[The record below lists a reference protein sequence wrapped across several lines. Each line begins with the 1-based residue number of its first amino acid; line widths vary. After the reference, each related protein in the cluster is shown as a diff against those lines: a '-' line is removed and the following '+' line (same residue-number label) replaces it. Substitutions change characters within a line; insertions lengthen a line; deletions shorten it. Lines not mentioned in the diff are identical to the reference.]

1 MTFTAEQKSQL
12 AKLLATENLTVQH
25 QKIRTAKF
33 DPTNRVLYLPI
44 WQNMSGAIYD
54 LLVGHETGH
63 ALYTPAEGWHDTI
76 AKNAKG
82 KYYKNFLNV
91 VEDARI
97 EKKVQR
103 KYPGLKKQFIAAYA
117 ELINRDFFGT
127 KNRDVNELSFIDR
140 LNIFS
145 KSQWANT
152 SIRFSAKEKDLVDQ
166 VRAVETW
173 DDVVRVTGAVFD
185 YSKEE
190 QKEMQLEQF
199 EQMMMSGYGD
209 SEESDEYQD
218 YDYDDSTD
226 SDEDTSDEFG
236 EESGDTNEGEGS
248 NGDNG
253 VQSKTNLDGD
263 GEDEVEDD
271 SLQSQFNRFKD
282 SKESWE
288 DQFDPKCETDQQFR
302 RNEDALLDEKCKD
315 VVYISVPK
323 PILKNIITPAKRV
336 HELHDK
342 YVKHF
347 IANSWLQPGLAT
359 QLLQQFKNRNDRYIG
374 LLAKEFEMRKAAR
387 SYSKAKVS
395 DTGDIDINKLATYKF
410 DDNIFRKIMSV
421 PKGKSHGLILLL
433 DKSGSMSHNMSGS
446 IEQILVLTMFC
457 RKVNIP
463 FEVYGFGGSASV
475 RLIDIGLNRFEDRE
489 CSFTQNEGE
498 LQLSSVF
505 LREYLNSKMS
515 NAEFTKATKHMLLIK
530 ESFEYSEK
538 NPYNRNR
545 CPRFD
550 TEDLSNTP
558 LTEALVATAEIMKD
572 FKQKNN
578 LDITN
583 LVIVHDGDADYNRN
597 YLKPRVNFKG
607 ETYMSG
613 VYFDNRNVNYFLS
626 DTKNKFIKKLSSE
639 HDAVFNGVIEWFNK
653 VSNSKVFGFFICETA
668 RGAAK
673 SAIENRF
680 YVNDI
685 SLATMRVTNW
695 LNYREI
701 LTKKLKE
708 LRSEKFLESKVPG
721 YGSFFLIAGGNQLET
736 DEEEIEVKGK
746 HTTKSLVKAFTEFNK
761 KKAVNRVLVSKFI
774 QGIAA

>member
-1 MTFTAEQKSQL
+1 MSFTAEQKSQL

-63 ALYTPAEGWHDTI
+63 ALYTPPEGWHDAI
-76 AKNAKG
+76 VKNAKG

-103 KYPGLKKQFIAAYA
+103 KYPGLKKQFVTAYA
-117 ELINRDFFGT
+117 DLINRDFFGT
-127 KNRDVNELSFIDR
+127 KSRDVNELSFIDR
-140 LNIFS
+140 LNVFS
-145 KSQWANT
+145 KSQWMNT

-199 EQMMMSGYGD
+199 EEMIMNGYGED
-209 SEESDEYQD
+209 EEQTDDYDSYDDYDSDTDLSEEPDESRD
-218 YDYDDSTD
+218 A
-226 SDEDTSDEFG
+226 
-236 EESGDTNEGEGS
+236 SGDAGEGEQ
-248 NGDNG
+248 GDNG
-253 VQSKTNLDGD
+253 VQSNSDF
-263 GEDEVEDD
+263 DESTEEQLHDD
-271 SLQSQFNRFKD
+271 SVQSQFNRYKQ

-288 DQFDPKCETDQQFR
+288 DQFTPKCETDQQFR
-302 RNEDALLDEKCKD
+302 RNEDALLDEACKD
-315 VVYISVPK
+315 VVYVTIPK
-323 PILKNIITPAKRV
+323 PILSNIITPAKRV
-336 HELHDK
+336 HELHDS
-342 YVKHF
+342 YVREYVRE
-347 IANSWLQPGLAT
+347 SWLNPNLASE
-359 QLLQQFKNRNDRYIG
+359 LLQQFKNRNDRYIG

-395 DTGDIDINKLATYKF
+395 DTGDIDINKLASYKF

-433 DKSGSMSHNMSGS
+433 DKSGSMSKNMPGS

-463 FEVYGFGGSASV
+463 FIVYGFGGSAPV
-475 RLIDIGLNRFEDRE
+475 KYIDVDFDRKTQKLE
-489 CSFTQNEGE
+489 QCFTENENE
-498 LQLSSVF
+498 LQFASVY

-530 ESFEYSEK
+530 ESFESDASGRYS
-538 NPYNRNR
+538 RSR
-545 CPRFD
+545 CYRFA

-583 LVIVHDGDADYNRN
+583 LVIVHDGDADFHNCFV
-597 YLKPRVNFKG
+597 KTRVGYDGKEFK
-607 ETYMSG
+607 SG
-613 VYFDNRNVNYFLS
+613 AYFMHRDVNYFLT
-626 DTKNKFIKKLSSE
+626 DAKNKFTGKITS
-639 HDAVFNGVIEWFNK
+639 DNNTVFVNVINWFNK
-653 VSNSKVFGFFICETA
+653 VTNSKVFGFFICDTT
-668 RGAAK
+668 RGSAK
-673 SAIENRF
+673 FAIENHY
-680 YVNDI
+680 YVDDKP
-685 SLATMRVTNW
+685 LGDLRATNW
-695 LNYREI
+695 FAYKET
-701 LTKKLKE
+701 LTKKQKE
-708 LRSEKFLESKVPG
+708 LRSEKFLESKSPG

-746 HTTKSLVKAFTEFNK
+746 QTTKSLVKAFTEFNK